1 MKRARILTLL
11 FFVLAA
17 LPLGAAYAQYPQ
29 PAGACSIT
37 PNQSGSSPNSTL
49 TWTVLVLT
57 TGGVAAPNVEGSVTI
72 TSGVGTPPVQT
83 FKTGTD
89 GKAVITIK
97 TGANPGDI
105 SLAVTCG
112 SLQTSTVLKVIPPA
126 VVPKPPDTG
135 RGIADDSSFPLAWLL
150 GGIGLAAVAGVGG
163 FAFARRRS

>member
-11 FFVLAA
+11 FFALAA

-49 TWTVLVLT
+49 TWTVTVLT
-57 TGGVAAPNVEGSVTI
+57 TGGIAAPNIDGSTTI

-83 FKTGTD
+83 FRTGAD
-89 GKAVITIK
+89 GKATVAIK
-97 TGANPGDI
+97 TGDNPGDI
-105 SLAVTCG
+105 SLAIACG
-112 SLQTSTVLKVIPPA
+112 NLQTSTVLKVLLPA

-135 RGIADDSSFPLAWLL
+135 RGTAGDSSFPLIWVLTGVALV
-150 GGIGLAAVAGVGG
+150 AVAGAGG
-163 FAFARRRS
+163 FVVA